1 MSTQRR
7 ESSSTLVTKTRRR
20 GSRYYWQRTDCTDRE
35 GADGLVSLAPVTRNS
50 RAYASALTARPFTT
64 AVLATKSLQKDPG
77 FLKLVCHDSPPQ
89 WTNRSRQAYRY
100 SLSPI
105 SILSGS
111 VRFHLASPQAPEGTS
126 GIRVAVHQRH
136 VSKAALFSRKSR
148 PEDRRRRLVYSGSA
162 RHRWAERYDGQ
173 GNLHFKHAA

>member
-7 ESSSTLVTKTRRR
+7 ESGSTQVTRTRRR
-20 GSRYYWQRTDCTDRE
+20 GSRYHWQRTDCTDRE

-50 RAYASALTARPFTT
+50 RAFASVLTARPFTT

-77 FLKLVCHDSPPQ
+77 FLKLVRYDSPPQ
-89 WTNRSRQAYRY
+89 WTNRRGQAYRY
-100 SLSPI
+100 SLWPI

-111 VRFHLASPQAPEGTS
+111 MRFHLALPQAPAG
-126 GIRVAVHQRH
+126 
-136 VSKAALFSRKSR
+136 
-148 PEDRRRRLVYSGSA
+148 D
-162 RHRWAERYDGQ
+162 HRWAERYDGQ

>member
-7 ESSSTLVTKTRRR
+7 ESSSTQAAKNRCR
-20 GSRYYWQRTDCTDRE
+20 GSRDYWQSTDCTDRE
-35 GADGLVSLAPVTRNS
+35 GADGLVSLAPVTRFS
-50 RAYASALTARPFTT
+50 RAYASAITARPFST
-64 AVLATKSLQKDPG
+64 ADLATKSLQKDPR
-77 FLKLVCHDSPPQ
+77 FTPPVCHDSPPQ
-89 WTNRSRQAYRY
+89 GTNRRRQAYRY
-100 SLSPI
+100 SVPPI

-111 VRFHLASPQAPEGTS
+111 MRFHLASPQAPEGTS
-126 GIRVAVHQRH
+126 GIRVAVYQRH
-136 VSKAALFSRKSR
+136 VSKAALFSRMSR